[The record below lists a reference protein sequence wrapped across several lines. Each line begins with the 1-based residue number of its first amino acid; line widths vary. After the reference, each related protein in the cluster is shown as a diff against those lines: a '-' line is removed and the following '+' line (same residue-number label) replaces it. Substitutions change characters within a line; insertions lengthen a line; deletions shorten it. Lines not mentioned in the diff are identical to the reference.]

1 MHLGII
7 MDGNRRWAKERG
19 LQALDGHKQGAEN
32 ARKIARHCKNRGI
45 KFLTLYAF
53 STENWQREPL
63 EVNLIM
69 RLFGSFLDKWMEELR
84 TENVKLLFIG
94 QRERLLSSLRK
105 KMGEAEYQT
114 RKNND
119 LTLILAV
126 SYGGREEIASALK
139 RMIKEGVSPE
149 DVSEENIG
157 NYLYTAG
164 LPNPDIII
172 RTSGEIRTSGFL
184 LWQSAY
190 SELYFTEK
198 YWPDFSEDDLDKAL
212 EEYTR
217 RQRRFGK

>member
-19 LQALDGHKQGAEN
+19 LQTLDGHKQGAKK
-32 ARKIARHCKNRGI
+32 AREIAQHCKSRGI

-114 RKNND
+114 RKNNN